1 MYVLCLCEEFAAE
14 SAEAGFNPPTILV
27 DLKGLSL
34 SHIMMLG
41 WCQQWAEEKQE
52 RYSFTPGT
60 KTYLCG
66 VSYAVTVIWGM
77 VKHWLRPEIQES
89 IQFLSTDEMPLLLEE
104 CGADNLPAWVF
115 ESSAAVRAQA
125 LEQTPGGGQAGETAV

>member
-1 MYVLCLCEEFAAE
+1 
-14 SAEAGFNPPTILV
+14 
-27 DLKGLSL
+27 
-34 SHIMMLG
+34 
-41 WCQQWAEEKQE
+41 
-52 RYSFTPGT
+52 
-60 KTYLCG
+60 
-66 VSYAVTVIWGM
+66 M

-125 LEQTPGGGQAGETAV
+125 LEQTPEDGQAGDTIASSAQQRIDALRDRLHLLRDLERKQQLGDVGGSAAEARQEKARLKKALRALDCTSF